1 MTCCLP
7 FIFFFK
13 KDTSGVYPANPA
25 TLELGYRRVAKN
37 QGNGVLCPKLWFST
51 LFFFFSKYHKD
62 LDKSINASNNPKLN
76 VNKKHSRVY
85 IYNLRRWERYEYLN
99 KTSLPK

>member
-1 MTCCLP
+1 
-7 FIFFFK
+7 
-13 KDTSGVYPANPA
+13 
-25 TLELGYRRVAKN
+25 
-37 QGNGVLCPKLWFST
+37 
-51 LFFFFSKYHKD
+51 
-62 LDKSINASNNPKLN
+62 